1 MIDFIIITA
10 FCIFMT
16 FMIIGFNKQMNEK
29 NKKRDEIN
37 KIIKDR
43 KKDEITD

>member
-10 FCIFMT
+10 FCIFMA